1 VYAVVRET
9 LYDADR
15 LTHASSELDEFQR
28 LHAAQPGYKGN
39 VVVDTSDGRRI
50 TLTLW
55 ASEAH
60 SSAARLVLEPEVR
73 RLLTPLMAAPSRII
87 GVGLVVTADVT
98 STAAGTPLPGEEPE
112 RLERELEL

>member
-9 LYDADR
+9 PYDPDR
-15 LTHASSELDEFQR
+15 LTQGSSELDEFQR
-28 LHAAQPGYKGN
+28 LHAAQPGYEGN

-60 SSAARLVLEPEVR
+60 STAARHALEPEVR

-87 GVGLVVTADVT
+87 GVGPVVTADVT
-98 STAAGTPLPGEEPE
+98 RA
-112 RLERELEL
+112 R